1 MRPYL
6 DESAHMSRFGDAD
19 DPRRRLLIRALA
31 AGFFSGSL
39 ASREAMAQLF
49 GSTPAALPAGRSI
62 YRVEGQVTV
71 DGQPAT
77 LETRVGGR
85 ATVETGTNSE
95 VVYTV
100 GKSAFIQRG
109 ESRVTMEA
117 TEPDSLVVSGLQ
129 LLTGKILSVFP
140 SGKAVRMTTRNAT
153 IGIRG
158 TGVYM
163 ESDPEQTYFC
173 TCYGLADVGATNDP
187 ASQETVVSRQHD
199 KPLYILSGQPP
210 GENIRPAPFINHTD
224 QELVLIETLVGRRP
238 PFVFPKGDYQGP
250 RRSY

>member
-1 MRPYL
+1 MRGV
-6 DESAHMSRFGDAD
+6 GDAD
-19 DPRRRLLIRALA
+19 DPRRRVLIRALA

-39 ASREAMAQLF
+39 ASREAMAQIL
-49 GSTPAALPAGRSI
+49 GRTPAALPPGRSI
-62 YRVEGQVTV
+62 YRIDGQVLV

-77 LETRVGGR
+77 LETRVGGG

-95 VVYTV
+95 VVYAV
-100 GKSAFIQRG
+100 GKSAFIQRSD
-109 ESRVTMEA
+109 SRVTLET
-117 TEPDSLVVSGLQ
+117 TEPDSLVTSGVQ

-140 SGKAVRMTTRNAT
+140 SGRAVRMTTRNAT

-173 TCYGLADVGATNDP
+173 TCYGLADIGATDDP
-187 ASQETVVSRQHD
+187 ASQETVVATHHD
-199 KPLYILSGQPP
+199 KPLYILTGEPP

-224 QELVLIETLVGRRP
+224 QELTLIETLVGRRT
-238 PFVFPKGDYQGP
+238 PFVFPKSDYQGP
-250 RRSY
+250 RRTY